1 MIVDVH
7 NLSSGIPRIK
17 AVVFASLPCISA
29 DVLKVHD
36 SNSEFTKMS
45 VSELFLC
52 FRTVGSYFS
61 NTYMCSLHAVRKII
75 RKRIQRT
82 VPE

>member
-1 MIVDVH
+1 MIIDVH
-7 NLSSGIPRIK
+7 NLSSGIPKIK
-17 AVVFASLPCISA
+17 AVVFASLSCISA

-61 NTYMCSLHAVRKII
+61 NTYSTL
-75 RKRIQRT
+75 QQN
-82 VPE
+82 

>member
-17 AVVFASLPCISA
+17 AVVFASLSCISA
-29 DVLKVHD
+29 DVHIKVHD

-52 FRTVGSYFS
+52 FRTCI
-61 NTYMCSLHAVRKII
+61 NTGRFIF
-75 RKRIQRT
+75 Q
-82 VPE
+82 